1 MTLIQIDTGQV
12 SGTGSKF
19 VQLRSEVDSLI
30 TNAKNMMGDLEMQ
43 FKGQRAR
50 RIFDQWLEMLPR
62 LQAASETLQGAGDL
76 LSQASEAF
84 RMVDEQ

>member
-12 SGTGSKF
+12 SNTGNKF
-19 VQLRSEVDSLI
+19 VQLRNEVDSLI
-30 TNAKNMMGDLEMQ
+30 TNAKNMMGELEMQ
-43 FKGQRAR
+43 FKGQRAH
-50 RIFDQWLEMLPR
+50 RIFEQWQEMLPR